1 MLSDL
6 GIKKKHFLHLTRSE
20 ADVASMRAI
29 KQALDPARILNPGK
43 IF

>member
-1 MLSDL
+1 MPS
-6 GIKKKHFLHLTRSE
+6 GWYLTRSE

-29 KQALDPARILNPGK
+29 KEALDPARILNPGK